1 MVSDPCAR
9 SRREITDCI
18 GRGGYVRM
26 ILSLIFP
33 YYRNPGQLAL
43 HYAEMTRW
51 SEKAKAQIEFVIV
64 DDVSPEPAV
73 DVERPDGLPA
83 LRIFPLL
90 DDRPCFQNA
99 SLNIPSHHAKRLW
112 LFSSSILPFL
122 LLLFLP
128 SFFSLFIF

>member
-43 HYAEMTRW
+43 QYAEMTRW
-51 SEKAKAQIEFVIV
+51 SEKAKAQIELVIV
-64 DDVSPEPAV
+64 DEGSPETAV
-73 DVERPDGLPA
+73 DVERPEGLPA
-83 LRIFPLL
+83 LRIFRGLEE
-90 DDRPCFQNA
+90 RHWFQNGWRKLERWEDSRAGNGSA
-99 SLNIPSHHAKRLW
+99 SQGRSW
-112 LFSSSILPFL
+112 W
-122 LLLFLP
+122 
-128 SFFSLFIF
+128 